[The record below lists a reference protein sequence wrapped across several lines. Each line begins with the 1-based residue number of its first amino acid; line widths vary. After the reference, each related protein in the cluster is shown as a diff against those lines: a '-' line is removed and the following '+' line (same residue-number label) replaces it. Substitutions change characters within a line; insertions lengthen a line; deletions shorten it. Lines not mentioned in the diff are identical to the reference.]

1 MSNLTNMLQREI
13 TKLEVRIMNKKQRL
27 EQDQVSLEVLEA
39 DLVLW
44 KNKLKELEADETR
57 HAARISAE
65 SEVVV

>member
-44 KNKLKELEADETR
+44 RNKLKELEADEANR
-57 HAARISAE
+57 AARISGE
-65 SEVVV
+65 PEVV

>member
-1 MSNLTNMLQREI
+1 MSNLTNMLQREV

-44 KNKLKELEADETR
+44 KNKLKELEADETKR
-57 HAARISAE
+57 AARISENTEAA
-65 SEVVV
+65 